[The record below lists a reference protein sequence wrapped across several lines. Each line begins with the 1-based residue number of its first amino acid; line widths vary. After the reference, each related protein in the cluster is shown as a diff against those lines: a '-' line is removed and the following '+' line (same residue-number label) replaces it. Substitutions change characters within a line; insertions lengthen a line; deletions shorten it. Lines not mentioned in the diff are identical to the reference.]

1 MFQKVVGLKDEMW
14 FHKEFY
20 QFVDARFA
28 IQWHTIT
35 KAIKVRRR
43 IIRYDN
49 LKVVGVI
56 FPETVI
62 LCQKYNFNI
71 KIYVKI
77 VFLFEYI
84 ICLAPKLKVDSRIDT
99 IVKILVG
106 YPVIYAFQL
115 GEKKVKSFLYA
126 FSVVKSCL
134 ITLLQHFARQGGQF
148 AFRFNFSTH

>member
-1 MFQKVVGLKDEMW
+1 M
-14 FHKEFY
+14 
-20 QFVDARFA
+20 
-28 IQWHTIT
+28 
-35 KAIKVRRR
+35 
-43 IIRYDN
+43 
-49 LKVVGVI
+49 KVVGVI

-115 GEKKVKSFLYA
+115 GEKK
-126 FSVVKSCL
+126 
-134 ITLLQHFARQGGQF
+134 
-148 AFRFNFSTH
+148 

>member
-1 MFQKVVGLKDEMW
+1 MW
-14 FHKEFY
+14 LHNEFY

-62 LCQKYNFNI
+62 LCQKYNFNL

-115 GEKKVKSFLYA
+115 GEKKSKVLPLCI
-126 FSVVKSCL
+126 FSCKKL
-134 ITLLQHFARQGGQF
+134 FNYPLTT
-148 AFRFNFSTH
+148 FRKTRGPICFPL